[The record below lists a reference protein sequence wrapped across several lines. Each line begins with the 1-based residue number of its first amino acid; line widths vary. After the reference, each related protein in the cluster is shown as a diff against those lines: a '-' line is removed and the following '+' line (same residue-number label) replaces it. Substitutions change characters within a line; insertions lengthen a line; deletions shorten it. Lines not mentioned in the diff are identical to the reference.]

1 MGRNIERLG
10 KVLDGR
16 NKRTVTANT
25 TKLNDKIELGT
36 IDSNLAL
43 VPDSLRVPISKGDY
57 LVTLSLT
64 GEAKTKPATCTTTH
78 LHDLPDQ
85 LRPLQAGDRVL
96 MAWCGNEPVVIS
108 IVVAS

>member
-16 NKRTVTANT
+16 NKRTVAANT

-43 VPDSLRVPISKGDY
+43 VPPTNTISPTNYDH
-57 LVTLSLT
+57 
-64 GEAKTKPATCTTTH
+64 C
-78 LHDLPDQ
+78 
-85 LRPLQAGDRVL
+85 RPG
-96 MAWCGNEPVVIS
+96 
-108 IVVAS
+108 IVF